1 LIRDGDEK
9 NRITARIRAFFLS
22 VGHNMNSK
30 AQYFDHGA
38 TSPLRKS
45 AYKAMKPFLKHK
57 FGNAAS
63 AYSIG
68 REAKHAVDAARDLIA
83 GLLSVESSEIIFT
96 SGGSESIALSLIGAY
111 TGNRHRGRHILMSP
125 IEHAAT
131 IGVLDFL
138 KDEMGAD
145 IQIVSVDSDGIIKL
159 DDFESKIRDDTVL
172 VSIMRVN
179 NETGTIQPVEIIVE
193 MCKGKNIIVQSDCV
207 QSFGKTP
214 TDLRALGIDLAMA
227 SAHKFGGPK
236 GVGFMY
242 VRQGTYLKSLIP
254 TSHEFGFRAG
264 TVNVAGVVGMAA
276 ALEEASEE
284 LPELMERMKGFR
296 ERLFDCIKNVAPDA
310 EINGSLEH
318 CIPATLNVLLP
329 GCEGEMLVYALDMA
343 GIEASTGSA
352 CASGATEPS
361 HVLIAMG
368 RNKVEAL
375 NTLRLSMG
383 YSTTRKEIDKF
394 IREFPGVYERIKSKS
409 VV

>member
-1 LIRDGDEK
+1 M
-9 NRITARIRAFFLS
+9 TT
-22 VGHNMNSK
+22 K
-30 AQYFDHGA
+30 AAYFDHGA
-38 TSPLRKS
+38 TSPLRKC

-68 REAKHAVDAARDLIA
+68 QEAKHALDASRDIIA
-83 GLLSVESSEIIFT
+83 DLVGAESNEIIFT

-111 TGNRHRGRHILMSP
+111 TGNRHRGRHILISA

-138 KDEMGAD
+138 HDEMGAE
-145 IQIVSVDSDGIIKL
+145 IQSVSVDSDGIIKL

-179 NETGTIQPVEIIVE
+179 NETGTIQPIEKIVE
-193 MCKGKNIIVQSDCV
+193 MCKGKDIIVQSDCV

-214 TDLRALGIDLAMA
+214 TDLAALGIDLAMA

-236 GVGFMY
+236 GVGFMF
-242 VRQGTYLKSLIP
+242 VRQGTHLKSLIP

-276 ALEEASEE
+276 ALEEATEE
-284 LPELMERMKGFR
+284 LPELMERLKGFR
-296 ERLFDCIKNVAPDA
+296 ERLFDCIKDVAPDV
-310 EINGSLEH
+310 EINGSPKH

-329 GCEGEMLVYALDMA
+329 GCEGEMLVYALDMV

-368 RNKVEAL
+368 RNKTEAS

-383 YSTTRKEIDKF
+383 YSTTEKEIDKF
-394 IREFPGVYERIKSKS
+394 IKEFPGVYERVKAGS